1 VPGCL
6 EAEDS
11 SIVVPAQETPRD
23 GRADAI
29 DVRSALLAGRAK
41 AGDERA
47 IEELWKLNEPDLHL
61 HLSRY
66 LRDPRDVAEAS
77 QEVFIRM
84 LTALPE
90 YKVSEI
96 PFRFWLQRIGR
107 NHAID
112 VLRREKHSQVEQE
125 DRLNRLLEDA
135 GGAPGMP
142 GGGWLDDE
150 RTALA
155 VSALPVAQQRMLL
168 LRFGFGL
175 KSEEVAKLLHM
186 SPAAVRKQQS
196 RALRRLAAALD
207 AAGD

>member
-1 VPGCL
+1 MR
-6 EAEDS
+6 
-11 SIVVPAQETPRD
+11 ETPRD
-23 GRADAI
+23 GGPNPI
-29 DVRSALLAGRAK
+29 DIRSAALAGRAK
-41 AGDERA
+41 GGDERA
-47 IEELWKLNEPDLHL
+47 IEELWKLNEPELHVQ
-61 HLSRY
+61 LSRY
-66 LRDPRDVAEAS
+66 LRDPRDVAEAA

-84 LTALPE
+84 ITALPDYE
-90 YKVSEI
+90 VSEI
-96 PFRFWLQRIGR
+96 PFRFWLLRIGR

-112 VLRREKHSQVEQE
+112 VLRREKHSQVETE

-135 GGAPGMP
+135 GAAPVAPGQ
-142 GGGWLDDE
+142 GWLDDE

-175 KSEEVAKLLHM
+175 KSEEVADLLDM

-196 RALRRLAAALD
+196 RALRRLAAALE

>member
-1 VPGCL
+1 VAAT
-6 EAEDS
+6 E
-11 SIVVPAQETPRD
+11 QTPRN
-23 GRADAI
+23 GSPDAA

-41 AGDERA
+41 KGDERA
-47 IEELWKLNEPDLHL
+47 IEELWRLNEPELHL
-61 HLSRY
+61 KLSRY
-66 LRDPRDVAEAS
+66 LRDPRDVAEAA

-84 LTALPE
+84 LTALPD
-90 YKVSEI
+90 YKVSEV
-96 PFRFWLQRIGR
+96 PFRFWLLRIAR

-112 VLRREKHSQVEQE
+112 VLRREKFSQVEQE
-125 DRLNRLLEDA
+125 DRLHRLLEDA
-135 GGAPGMP
+135 GASPGAPGT
-142 GGGWLDDE
+142 GWLDDE

-155 VSALPVAQQRMLL
+155 VSALPVTQQRMLL

-175 KSEEVAKLLHM
+175 KSEEVADLLHM